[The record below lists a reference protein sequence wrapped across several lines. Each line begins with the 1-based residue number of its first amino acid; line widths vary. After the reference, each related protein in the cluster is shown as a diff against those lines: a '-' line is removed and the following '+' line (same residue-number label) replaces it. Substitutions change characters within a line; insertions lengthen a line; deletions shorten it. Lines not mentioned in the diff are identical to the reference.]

1 MFDLIEGNKK
11 SKSSI
16 FNDFVISDLIRLGY
30 SYLIFIVFAVML
42 VNFQVEPGG
51 MGHILTFTIIYIII
65 TLIMEMLWLFL
76 FTDKLRNNSDKDIED
91 KSMIHKVL
99 NNVLPITALILGY
112 IFLFD
117 GFRPG
122 GDGNRVEYLLKIISV
137 IIFFVSYVYL
147 FYELIN
153 TVAIGKQG
161 KKVENALSGKVDKDN
176 KLTYYDFLIDILYNL
191 FQPISVLFV
200 SIMLYYIIKMIY
212 SGSGSSSSMESQEMP
227 PPPPE
232 MSAPP
237 PEMSAPP
244 PPA

>member
-1 MFDLIEGNKK
+1 MFDLIEGNKN

-30 SYLIFIVFAVML
+30 SYLIFIIFAVML

-51 MGHILTFTIIYIII
+51 TGHILTFTIIYIII
-65 TLIMEMLWLFL
+65 TLVMEMLWLFL
-76 FTDKLRNNSDKDIED
+76 FTDKLRNNNDKEAED
-91 KSMIHKVL
+91 KSMIHKIL

-117 GFRPG
+117 GFRPSVS
-122 GDGNRVEYLLKIISV
+122 GNRVEYLLKIISV

-212 SGSGSSSSMESQEMP
+212 SGSGSPSIESPEMP
-227 PPPPE
+227 PPI
-232 MSAPP
+232 